1 MSDHLTTEQLQAG
14 LEHILLSPANNGA
27 MLKIVR
33 RTDVDQR
40 EVVQEGDLNET
51 VGLIGDN
58 WKTRGSSSTVDGS
71 SHPEAQVTIINS
83 RLLALIANSEQR
95 WELSGDQL
103 IVDLDL
109 SVDNLPP
116 GTQLSVGSA
125 VLEVSK
131 KPHTGCGKFAQR
143 FGKDALRFI
152 STPRGNALRLRGVN
166 TQVIQSGSMRVGD
179 AVTKLST

>member
-58 WKTRGSSSTVDGS
+58 WKTRGSSSTADGS
-71 SHPEAQVTIINS
+71 AHPEAQVTIINS
-83 RLLALIANSEQR
+83 RLLALIAQSEER

-103 IVDLDL
+103 IVDLDI

-166 TQVIQSGSMRVGD
+166 TRVIQSGSMRVGD

>member
-1 MSDHLTTEQLQAG
+1 MSEHLTTDQLQAG
-14 LEHILLSPANNGA
+14 LEHILASPSDNGA
-27 MLKIVR
+27 LLKIVQR
-33 RTDVDQR
+33 PDVDQR
-40 EVVQEGDLNET
+40 EVVQEGDLDVAT
-51 VGLIGDN
+51 GLVGDN
-58 WKTRGSSSTVDGS
+58 WKTRGSSSTADGAAD
-71 SHPEAQVTIINS
+71 PVAQVTIINS
-83 RLLALIANSEQR
+83 RLLALIAQSDER

-103 IVDLDL
+103 IVDLDI
-109 SVDNLPP
+109 SVDNLPA

-166 TQVIQSGSMRVGD
+166 TRVIQSGSVRVGD
-179 AVTKLST
+179 GVTKLSA

>member
-1 MSDHLTTEQLQAG
+1 MSHHLTTDQLGAG
-14 LEHILLSPANNGA
+14 LEHVLQSPANDGA
-27 MLKIVR
+27 LLKIVR
-33 RTDVDQR
+33 RTEVDQR

-51 VGLIGDN
+51 AGLVGDN

-71 SHPEAQVTIINS
+71 AHPEAQVTIINS
-83 RLLALIANSEQR
+83 RLLALIAQSDER

-103 IVDLDL
+103 IVDLDI
-109 SVDNLPP
+109 SVDNLPA

-125 VLEVSK
+125 VIEVSK

-166 TQVIQSGSMRVGD
+166 TRVIQSGSVRVGD
-179 AVTKLST
+179 GVTKLSA

>member
-58 WKTRGSSSTVDGS
+58 WKTRGSSSTADGS
-71 SHPEAQVTIINS
+71 AHPEAQVTIINS
-83 RLLALIANSEQR
+83 RLLALIAQSEER

-103 IVDLDL
+103 IVDLDI
-109 SVDNLPP
+109 SVDNLPA

-166 TQVIQSGSMRVGD
+166 TRVIQSGSMRVGD